1 MDNRK
6 KKPME
11 TAVILIIDDDQR
23 LRKTLDDILK
33 AKGFQTVTASNGT
46 EGLLLMQRYA
56 VDLALIDLSLP
67 DMSGLDVLSRIKADN
82 PNIGVII
89 LTGNATLESAIEATN
104 RGAFSYLVKPYEIEQ
119 LMLQIKRAIE
129 KQQADAALRESETKF
144 RNLLESA
151 PDGMMILNDERNVVL
166 INRKFEAIFGYDRS
180 EVIGRNMDMFIPTR
194 YIHHQNYSKEYLK
207 NPLAMHMTEGRET
220 FALHRD
226 GSEIPVEIR
235 LNPLKTPEGFIVLAA
250 IRDVT
255 ERKHYEAQLEYLT
268 THDGL
273 TNLPN
278 RNLLIDRLSQA
289 ILYAKRNQRQAAVL
303 FIDLDNFKVINDSLG
318 HDMGDRLLKIIGE
331 RLTICV
337 RANDTVARQGGDEFV
352 IVLTDLAESED
363 AGNMAEKIQAILN
376 QPLQIDTHNFGISCS
391 IGISIYPKDGKD
403 AEALLKNA
411 DAAMF
416 RVKEQGR
423 GAFQFFTA
431 ELNNSIVE
439 RMIMEN
445 GLRQALDNN
454 ELSIHY
460 QPQVDLASGKM
471 VGVEALLRW
480 QNPELRIVSPA
491 RFIPLAEETGLI
503 IPIGEWVLK
512 TAVRQN
518 KIWQDAGFPPL
529 TMAVNLSPRQF
540 WYPGLIETVSKVLSE
555 SGLEPRYLELEITE
569 GLVMRDVE
577 SALIMLDELKKLG
590 VQLAMDD
597 FGTGYSS
604 LSHLKRFPFDKLK
617 MDISFVREVTSDPG
631 SAAIAKTIIAM
642 AHNLNLRVIAEGIE
656 TKAQLSY
663 LRDHGCDE
671 MQGFYFSR
679 PIPAA
684 EIEQLLREEQG
695 LNFSEIDSSC
705 NKMTLLLVDDEPLVL
720 KALERVLSE
729 DGYQIFSTSDT
740 SKGFELLAV
749 NQVGVV
755 LCDLRMPG
763 MSGNEFLGRVKGLHP
778 HTIRIALSGDA
789 DMNMVADA
797 INQGAI
803 YKFLN
808 KPISNELLR
817 YTIKKAFVSYKS
829 ANGDR

>member
-1 MDNRK
+1 
-6 KKPME
+6 ME
-11 TAVILIIDDDQR
+11 KAVILIIDDDPG
-23 LRKTLDDILK
+23 LRKTLADILK
-33 AKGFQTVTASNGT
+33 DKGYEAITAKDGA
-46 EGLLLMQRYA
+46 EGLSSMHNCA
-56 VDLALIDLSLP
+56 IDLAIIDVGLP
-67 DMSGLDVLSRIKADN
+67 DMSGLDVLSRIKSDHPSAA
-82 PNIGVII
+82 VII

-104 RGAFSYLVKPYEIEQ
+104 RGAFSYLMKPYGIEQ

-129 KQQADAALRESETKF
+129 KQQADAALRESEAKF

-151 PDGMMILNDERNVVL
+151 PDGIMLVDDKQNVIL
-166 INRKFEAIFGYDRS
+166 INRKFEAILGYDRS
-180 EVIGRNMDMFIPTR
+180 EVIGKNMALFIPR
-194 YIHHQNYSKEYLK
+194 RFVHHQNYYKEYLK
-207 NPLAMHMTEGRET
+207 NPQEKHKMEGTEAV
-220 FALHRD
+220 ALHRD
-226 GSEIPVEIR
+226 GREIPVEIK
-235 LNPLKTPEGFIVLAA
+235 LSLLKTSEGFIVFALV
-250 IRDVT
+250 RDIT
-255 ERKHYEAQLEYLT
+255 ERKRYETQLEYLT
-268 THDGL
+268 NHDRL

-278 RNLLIDRLSQA
+278 RNLLVDRLSQT
-289 ILYAKRNQRQAAVL
+289 ILYAKRNQRYAAVL
-303 FIDLDNFKVINDSLG
+303 FLDLDNFKVINDSLG
-318 HDMGDRLLKIIGE
+318 HDLGDRLLKIIGE
-331 RLTICV
+331 RLTTCV
-337 RANDTVARQGGDEFV
+337 RANDTVARPGGDEFV

-363 AGNMAEKIQAILN
+363 AGSMAKKIQMILN
-376 QPLQIDTHNFGISCS
+376 EPLQIDAHNFGISCS

-403 AEALLKNA
+403 AQTLMKNA

-439 RMIMEN
+439 RMTMEN
-445 GLRQALDNN
+445 ALRQALKND
-454 ELSIHY
+454 ELSVHY
-460 QPQVDLASGKM
+460 QPQVDLASGKI
-471 VGVEALLRW
+471 VGLEALLRW
-480 QNPELRIVSPA
+480 QSPELGMVSPA
-491 RFIPLAEETGLI
+491 RFIPVAEENGLI

-518 KIWQDAGFPPL
+518 KEWQAAGFPPL
-529 TMAVNLSPRQF
+529 TIAVNLSPRQF
-540 WYPGLIETVSKVLSE
+540 WYPGLIETVTRTLCE
-555 SGLEPRYLELEITE
+555 SGLEARYLELEITE

-577 SALIMLDELKKLG
+577 NALTMLNQLKELG

-656 TKAQLSY
+656 TEAQLSY
-663 LRDHGCDE
+663 LRNHGCDE

-679 PIPAA
+679 PVPAA
-684 EIEQLLREEQG
+684 EVEQLLREERS
-695 LNFSEIDSSC
+695 LHFSERDSSSPQ
-705 NKMTLLLVDDEPLVL
+705 KTLLLVDDEPLVL

-729 DGYQIFSTSDT
+729 EGYRILSTSDT

-749 NQVGVV
+749 NHVAVV

-763 MSGNEFLGRVKGLHP
+763 MNGNEFLGRVKDLHP
-778 HTIRIALSGDA
+778 HTIRIALSGAA
-789 DMNMVADA
+789 DMNMVTNA

-808 KPISNELLR
+808 KPVSNDLLR
-817 YTIKKAFVSYKS
+817 CTIKDAFVSYKS
-829 ANGDR
+829 AIGDK